1 MILFRDEVKVKG
13 RNSARESELPEPE
26 CSRVPVSIQGFLL
39 QVQEKQELAAKRGV

>member
-26 CSRVPVSIQGFLL
+26 CSRVPGQYPGFPSAGPG
-39 QVQEKQELAAKRGV
+39 EAGAGC